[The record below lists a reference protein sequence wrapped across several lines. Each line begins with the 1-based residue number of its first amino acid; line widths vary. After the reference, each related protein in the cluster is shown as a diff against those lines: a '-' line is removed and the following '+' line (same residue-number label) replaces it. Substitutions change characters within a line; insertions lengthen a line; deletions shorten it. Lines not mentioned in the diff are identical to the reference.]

1 MYLFHGS
8 RILKKRKMKT
18 VWKMNNLLIIK
29 KVVVKNLLTKIM
41 YKIYD
46 MNIIS

>member
-8 RILKKRKMKT
+8 RILKKTKMKT